1 MDFFNGNDRPKSGF
15 LRCLSGPLL
24 LNILHFSLKT
34 LFFVKPS
41 LNTFHK
47 KGLKKATLF
56 LLAKFAAGP
65 KSMGLKKIFPVI
77 LVLITLSLIG
87 IIFIQISWIYTMLEN
102 KQEELHHKMIDAVG
116 QVGQQLVEQRG
127 NSSKV
132 LRLKLGTPWRPSA
145 LSTELMRPVPIAER
159 FTSEEVDDKLRKAFN
174 NLNLRKLKY
183 EFSVSSNSQSS
194 AGSFHS
200 AELHSRNFLQEIQ
213 DTVHNRSAFY
223 ALQAPED
230 YSSGLVP
237 DELLVVVVPN
247 FNNIVL
253 GEMRAMIFGAILF
266 TLIIISAFYVTVN
279 ALLRQKKLSEI
290 KNDFINNMTH
300 EFKTPL
306 ATISLAVDALRNEKV
321 VHDREKSEYFTGI
334 IKEENRRMNKQV
346 ETILQ
351 ASLLDRQE
359 QQLNLKP
366 LHAHTIIQE
375 AMENFHL
382 QLEGKGGRAELQ
394 LNAKNDLIEA
404 DEVHLMNIVTNL
416 IDNAVKYSKE
426 NLLIKI
432 TTHSTTKSLVI
443 RIEDNGIG
451 MSKETQRRIF
461 EKFYRAHT
469 GNLHNVKGFGLGL
482 SYVKTIV
489 EAHQGKIK
497 VDSIV
502 GKGTNFTLEFP
513 LKGE

>member
-1 MDFFNGNDRPKSGF
+1 
-15 LRCLSGPLL
+15 
-24 LNILHFSLKT
+24 
-34 LFFVKPS
+34 
-41 LNTFHK
+41 
-47 KGLKKATLF
+47 
-56 LLAKFAAGP
+56 
-65 KSMGLKKIFPVI
+65 MGLKKIFPVI

-87 IIFIQISWIYTMLEN
+87 IIYIQINWILTMVDN
-102 KQEELHHKMIDAVG
+102 KREELHHKMIDAVA
-116 QVGQQLVEQRG
+116 QVGRDLVEQRG
-127 NSSKV
+127 NTTKV
-132 LRLKLGTPWRPSA
+132 LRLKPGTPWRPSDPFRM
-145 LSTELMRPVPIAER
+145 ELMRPLPIAER
-159 FTSEEVDDKLRKAFN
+159 FTQDEIYDRLRKAFD
-174 NLNLRKLKY
+174 NLNLRNLHF
-183 EFSVSSNSQSS
+183 EFSVSSNMESS
-194 AGSFHS
+194 SGFSFRTP
-200 AELHSRNFLQEIQ
+200 ELHSRNFQQEIQ
-213 DTVHNRSAFY
+213 DTLHNRAAFY
-223 ALQAPED
+223 PLQAPED
-230 YSSGLVP
+230 YGGGMLP
-237 DELLVVVVPN
+237 DELLVVVVPDI
-247 FNNIVL
+247 NNIVL
-253 GEMRAMIFGAILF
+253 GEMRIMIFGAILF
-266 TLIIISAFYVTVN
+266 TLIIVSAFYVTVN

-321 VHDREKSEYFTGI
+321 VQDREKSEYFTGI

-366 LHAHTIIQE
+366 LHAHTVIQE

-394 LNAKNDLIEA
+394 LNAKNDLLEA
-404 DEVHLMNIVTNL
+404 DEVHFMNIITNL

-426 NLLIKI
+426 NLVIRI

-497 VDSIV
+497 VDSVV
-502 GKGTNFTLEFP
+502 GKGTTFTLELP
-513 LKGE
+513 LKAE